1 MAIRLAECA
10 SFHRDASLFGLN
22 PIDTHVR
29 RLLWYQLCS
38 LDVRVCDAVGPRPSI
53 VAENFDVK
61 LPLNVD
67 DRELDSL
74 VAPTQDAVRFTD
86 TTLYRIRIESSE
98 LSRVIWC
105 ERPRVEKGLT
115 SLTALL
121 KIIEAYKD
129 RMARTYM
136 PLLDQRIPVQ
146 AFTALFIQFT
156 VAKASISVLHRY
168 VVSSFDASCRLYHH

>member
-10 SFHRDASLFGLN
+10 GFHRDASLFGLT

-38 LDVRVCDAVGPRPSI
+38 LDIRVCDAVGPRPSI
-53 VAENFDVK
+53 ISENFDVK
-61 LPLNVD
+61 LPLNAD
-67 DRELDSL
+67 DREFESL
-74 VAPTQDAVRFTD
+74 IAPNQDAARFTD
-86 TTLYRIRIESSE
+86 MTLYRIRIESTE
-98 LSRVIWC
+98 LSRVIWT

-136 PLLDQRIPVQ
+136 PLLNQRIPVQ

-156 VAKASISVLHRY
+156 VARASIGVLHRY
-168 VVSSFDASCRLYHH
+168 VVSCIDNLRLLDDH